1 MKISLLINMKMPTI
15 VGIFIF
21 ISREN
26 FTLSWVEHEKSFI
39 TSGPDLPANLESLAR
54 ANKFNSVYA
63 FCYQTANATNNLY
76 WCAGWSRNSLFV
88 FKPGFYIHV
97 RQSNTSW
104 IIKIYNMNW
113 LQHEKKKKCH
123 HVCESQRPRLASASV
138 QSTEGSLCSTIYFT
152 IINSLLVDNVGPDLC
167 TLTRAFVVRMYV
179 G

>member
-113 LQHEKKKKCH
+113 LQHEKKNAIMYANRKAPGWPAHQC
-123 HVCESQRPRLASASV
+123 SLPRV
-138 QSTEGSLCSTIYFT
+138 
-152 IINSLLVDNVGPDLC
+152 
-167 TLTRAFVVRMYV
+167 AFVQRYIL
-179 G
+179 